1 MQNQKSAQKEL
12 KSQKDSKDDTIFNLK
27 DQLLDIEEVIAN
39 LKTLNSLLTCF
50 ANENCPESALIA
62 ELISKELEN
71 AQEIIRR
78 K

>member
-1 MQNQKSAQKEL
+1 MQNQKSSQKVPER
-12 KSQKDSKDDTIFNLK
+12 QKDSKDDTIFKLK
-27 DQLLDIEEVIAN
+27 DQLLDIEEIIAN
-39 LKTLNSLLTCF
+39 LKTLNNLLTCF

-62 ELISKELEN
+62 ELTSKELDS